1 MSLTLLLSTRECFD
15 AEEDTNYRNYS
26 YSLYTSYVVK
36 IKVQSDPENTF
47 KLKLLFHE
55 MDKVYALYIIKRT

>member
-15 AEEDTNYRNYS
+15 AEEDTNHRNYS

-36 IKVQSDPENTF
+36 IKIQLDPENTF